1 MPGWAFVWKNDMSD
15 GHIVVYGDDCTP
27 YAEKQNRFLR
37 PARTDARFLA
47 HLVAIRS
54 NAAQHRVRNRTLPEL
69 GAAAYRLSQAK
80 PPQNTPIY
88 KNISA

>member
-1 MPGWAFVWKNDMSD
+1 MSE
-15 GHIVVYGDDCTP
+15 GHIVVYGDACAP
-27 YAEKQNRFLR
+27 YVEKQNRFSR

-54 NAAQHRVRNRTLPEL
+54 NAAQHRVKNRILPEM

-80 PPQNTPIY
+80 PPQHTPIY